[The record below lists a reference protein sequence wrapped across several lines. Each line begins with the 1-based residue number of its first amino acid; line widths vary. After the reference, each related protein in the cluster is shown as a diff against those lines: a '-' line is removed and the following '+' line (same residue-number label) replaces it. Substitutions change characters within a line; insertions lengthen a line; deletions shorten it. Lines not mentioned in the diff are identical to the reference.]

1 MLCSTLK
8 RSCGGR
14 WLPSLRTPRSGSSS
28 DAPFFLVSEDRRY
41 PTEDQTE
48 AISEGV
54 FEGSSVGDIMTPAAF
69 SVGPEDSVSLVAK
82 FLLQGRIHRALVV
95 EEGRLRGI
103 LTTFDPLRAFVG
115 N

>member
-1 MLCSTLK
+1 
-8 RSCGGR
+8 
-14 WLPSLRTPRSGSSS
+14 
-28 DAPFFLVSEDRRY
+28 
-41 PTEDQTE
+41 
-48 AISEGV
+48 
-54 FEGSSVGDIMTPAAF
+54 MTPAAF

-103 LTTFDPLRAFVG
+103 VTTFDPLRAFVG